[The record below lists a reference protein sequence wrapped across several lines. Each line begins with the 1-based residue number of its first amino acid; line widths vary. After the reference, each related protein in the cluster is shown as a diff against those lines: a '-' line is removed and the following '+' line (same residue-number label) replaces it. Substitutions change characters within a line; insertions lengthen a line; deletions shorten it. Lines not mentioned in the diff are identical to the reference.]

1 MGRGYFLVRGDKTTC
16 GGKIIEGAD
25 DHTIMGIPQARD
37 MDRVTCGK
45 YPGMFIIVGGVPET
59 DIHGR
64 LMAGT
69 LDSQSSCPCK
79 ARFIASMM
87 DDVYETGGGDGG
99 RAENNTPLA
108 AKGVT
113 SEDEKNKEDNKE
125 NKGSQEKTCPHSDG
139 SIKVAEYILSEIKV
153 NVKSSTADSIRYY
166 IDEDIYAEKMKEWN
180 SLPWYL
186 KQQGPPKLDVIAAS
200 AIWFMAVKTGAKW
213 DHKSKIRDMF
223 SSVAVARPLPDSGT
237 NSKSYFHKYKGNDY
251 FYDVWS
257 NIHYGYVGLS
267 VGFSE
272 DWLLLGSTIEQW
284 RTSKEGNADPADD
297 ITCMKIG
304 MELYRQYGKHAE
316 SLTVNHIINALEAAS
331 GDSLSVSKQ
340 THWCWNEDN
349 PEKINNPG

>member
-1 MGRGYFLVRGDKTTC
+1 MRRLAKLGDKTTN
-16 GGKIIEGAD
+16 GYVASATSSMIDGKNLALNGDRAWCNKCKGMFGIIGTARGWSEGSLFV
-25 DHTIMGIPQARD
+25 GNG
-37 MDRVTCGK
+37 DRVTCKCGDNQVIATSNL
-45 YPGMFIIVGGVPET
+45 FDEGG
-59 DIHGR
+59 GS
-64 LMAGT
+64 
-69 LDSQSSCPCK
+69 SQSKISHQQSLVK
-79 ARFIASMM
+79 SL
-87 DDVYETGGGDGG
+87 T
-99 RAENNTPLA
+99 N
-108 AKGVT
+108 
-113 SEDEKNKEDNKE
+113 DEEKEA
-125 NKGSQEKTCPHSDG
+125 QEECTHSDG
-139 SIKVAEYILSEIKV
+139 AIKVAGYILNEIKT
-153 NVKSSTADSIRYY
+153 NVKSTTADDIRFH
-166 IDEDIYAEKMKEWN
+166 IDKDIHEQRMKEWEA
-180 SLPWYL
+180 LPWYL
-186 KQQGPPKLDVIAAS
+186 KSAPPKYDLLSAS

-213 DHKSKIRDMF
+213 DHKPKIRDMF

-251 FYDVWS
+251 FYDVWP

-304 MELYRQYGKHAE
+304 MALYRQYGKYAE